1 MPKKSANLF
10 FHILIPLKYFSKL
23 LAYRQVITYF
33 FVYTLIMKFTE
44 RFNELVALSEK
55 SQVQIDNEINV
66 SKQCISDYKSGK
78 SFPSLQT
85 LFLICRCLETSADY
99 LLGLTDEY

>member
-1 MPKKSANLF
+1 
-10 FHILIPLKYFSKL
+10 
-23 LAYRQVITYF
+23 
-33 FVYTLIMKFTE
+33 MKFTE
-44 RFNELVALSEK
+44 RFNELIALSEK
-55 SQVQIDNEINV
+55 TQVEIAAEIKV

-85 LFLICRCLETSADY
+85 LCLICLCLETSADY